1 MSFEISP
8 AEYEILKSHYPEVV
22 LIDVRE
28 EEEYETHAI
37 QGSILKPL
45 GELDAWSSQLD
56 KSKHYVVHCR
66 SGVRSLTAVTALL
79 SKGFHKVQNLTG
91 GILAWERYKGEKS

>member
-1 MSFEISP
+1 MSFDISP

-45 GELDAWSSQLD
+45 KDLEVWSAQLD

-66 SGVRSLTAVTALL
+66 SGIRSLTAVQAMV
-79 SKGFHKVQNLTG
+79 SKGFNKVQNLTG

>member
-1 MSFEISP
+1 MSFDISP

-28 EEEYETHAI
+28 EDEYEAHAI

-79 SKGFHKVQNLTG
+79 SKGFNKVQNLTG